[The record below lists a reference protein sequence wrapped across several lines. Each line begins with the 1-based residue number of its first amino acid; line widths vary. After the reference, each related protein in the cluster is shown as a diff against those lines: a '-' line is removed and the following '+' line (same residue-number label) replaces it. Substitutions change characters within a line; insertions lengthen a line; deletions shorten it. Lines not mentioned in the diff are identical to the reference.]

1 MGVSADVQTA
11 ALVHSGASRNKSL
24 VRHHGIFSLGSPSLS
39 VPLLAQFPALRL
51 TQYAHNAWRL
61 QDDALDG
68 APDAITQTT
77 DGYPWIGTVGGLV
90 RFDGIRFVPWR
101 LPETERQ
108 SRFSI
113 YSLFGAKTA
122 VFGSA
127 LNPK

>member
-1 MGVSADVQTA
+1 MFNPQHWCILARRETRVWHFILGYLLLG
-11 ALVHSGASRNKSL
+11 AL
-24 VRHHGIFSLGSPSLS
+24 SPSG
-39 VPLLAQFPALRL
+39 PLLAQFPALRL

-61 QDDALDG
+61 QDNALDG
-68 APDAITQTT
+68 APNAITQTT
-77 DGYPWIGTVGGLV
+77 DGYLWIGTEAGLV
-90 RFDGIRFVPWR
+90 RFDGVRFVPWR
-101 LPETERQ
+101 LPETEQQ